1 MREGFYPTINSVID
15 PNLFEDIRLRTVVG
29 MIKDYYEQYGAV
41 PSFRTAEMLIQ
52 SSNTLDPITKE
63 EVVAALNRCKEE
75 TSEAES
81 EVVKRARYFF
91 SRQKALILFNEG
103 QRKLIGNNS
112 LEALSSTFSK
122 LQQVMDAAHGSEPVQ
137 KSQYNV
143 EELFSP
149 HSRGPV
155 PTGVK
160 KLDEILEGGLGKGEI
175 GLIIGG
181 SGFGKVQPNDSNVA
195 TPYGFMK
202 MGELELG
209 DTILGK
215 NGKPIKVVGIF
226 PHNEWEFYRVTF
238 NDDTYT
244 ECGLEHLWNVNTLE
258 REKNGEPYI
267 TCSLREIMN
276 TGQVDKFFIP
286 VCDCIEYPERDLQM
300 DPYDMGLMLGI
311 AAEHRKRNIDYNNIN
326 LDDYYYNTKENRV
339 KFLNG
344 ILDVIGYLNANTGL
358 PYIPV
363 VYRDEI
369 YPIVRKVVESLG
381 CLVSFPEDDDTEMRL
396 VLFEGCDFKPF
407 YAEEWLNDHIKYKKK
422 EEYHRFITEVE
433 YSRTTD
439 GRCIKVDAEDELY
452 LTDDYI
458 VTHNTTTLTVASLAG
473 NFKKVLIICPASLK
487 STWRDELM
495 NYIDESEI
503 TIVNGKTWK
512 ESKYTIL
519 NYDILK
525 NFYEIPMV
533 YDEEKKK
540 YVKSRRK
547 ADIQKSLENSQLF
560 QSKFDL
566 VIIDECH
573 KLSRNTSTRYKI
585 IDDFLKKSK
594 PNSIYLT
601 SGTPITNNT
610 KNLYNILKLINSD
623 VVKDYEYYMRRYCG
637 AKKIHNK
644 KLNRDILIP
653 TGNTNLEEL
662 MERIKGHYIRRT
674 LKDVNLD
681 IPFTTDVL
689 KYDFDEPQQ
698 NMYDKLWNQ
707 YLESQEKEGMEA
719 YKPIIEGTLLR
730 KWAAVEML
738 PKTYDIVDDHIEYG
752 GKAVIMCTFD
762 DEIEELSKHYGN
774 KCVVYNGKMNLKQKD
789 KAKDEFINDPN
800 KQVFIGNLIAAGVG
814 LTLIVADL
822 IVFNSFSWVPGEN
835 EQAERRIIR
844 IGQDKSCR
852 IVYQVFNNSI
862 FEKMYNVVSKK
873 QDDINTVI
881 KTESEKI

>member
-1 MREGFYPTINSVID
+1 MIDKSKTSIANSLSEYGQTFETKLIRAFIMREGFYPTINSVID

-458 VTHNTTTLTVASLAG
+458 VTHNTSMLTSIACYNALYKSEENDYKGNKVLYIFFEDKTTTLQKKHVAYLTNIEAKDLVLGKDLCNKAMEIVKTDEYKEKCQMLSDNLFLRVGTIGDFSVNTLESLLNSERNQG
-473 NFKKVLIICPASLK
+473 REYNLVLLDYFECIRLLGDS
-487 STWRDELM
+487 S
-495 NYIDESEI
+495 
-503 TIVNGKTWK
+503 
-512 ESKYTIL
+512 ESKYDKETNNARKLSYIAKKFDIPIWYASQSNRGGVKAAKNKEMSTEDVSGSYGKVQVSDICLLIQKDNEDKKNNFATINIEKNRSGSAGVQFRAYFNNGTCHIDSDAMKYGDAFQMETGDL
-519 NYDILK
+519 PFGPNKGNNYNL
-525 NFYEIPMV
+525 MGGGQV
-533 YDEEKKK
+533 YRNEQ
-540 YVKSRRK
+540 VKSIAKNARR
-547 ADIQKSLENSQLF
+547 
-560 QSKFDL
+560 
-566 VIIDECH
+566 
-573 KLSRNTSTRYKI
+573 
-585 IDDFLKKSK
+585 
-594 PNSIYLT
+594 
-601 SGTPITNNT
+601 
-610 KNLYNILKLINSD
+610 
-623 VVKDYEYYMRRYCG
+623 
-637 AKKIHNK
+637 
-644 KLNRDILIP
+644 
-653 TGNTNLEEL
+653 
-662 MERIKGHYIRRT
+662 
-674 LKDVNLD
+674 
-681 IPFTTDVL
+681 
-689 KYDFDEPQQ
+689 
-698 NMYDKLWNQ
+698 
-707 YLESQEKEGMEA
+707 
-719 YKPIIEGTLLR
+719 
-730 KWAAVEML
+730 
-738 PKTYDIVDDHIEYG
+738 
-752 GKAVIMCTFD
+752 
-762 DEIEELSKHYGN
+762 
-774 KCVVYNGKMNLKQKD
+774 
-789 KAKDEFINDPN
+789 
-800 KQVFIGNLIAAGVG
+800 
-814 LTLIVADL
+814 
-822 IVFNSFSWVPGEN
+822 
-835 EQAERRIIR
+835 
-844 IGQDKSCR
+844 
-852 IVYQVFNNSI
+852 
-862 FEKMYNVVSKK
+862 
-873 QDDINTVI
+873 
-881 KTESEKI
+881 